1 MMQDIPEEIVTEIL
15 QLGGSKD
22 FREYR
27 FVCCQWNRIVTP
39 LLFRQMKVYEDKLV
53 RPEEILVCRDLS
65 AFIRELSIRQE
76 VSGNME
82 NLVRLIAS
90 HPVLQGLAALPK
102 VGNICQDRKGQFAC
116 TLTSLDY
123 GSAQPFLPALQE
135 IQLFTTEEPFQ
146 LIGSFN
152 NLEKLNVDLEAV
164 RLPGSHIWSSLKNL
178 YLRGMI
184 DIDRLGVVL
193 DEHRAITRCHL
204 DILSFLRPIESSPSQ
219 ICVLLRERWR
229 DDILN
234 TRVAESIFEYGEAHA
249 EGHERSLLR
258 HLYRPTDLA
267 NWELNR
273 LLQMY
278 IEDMGNTR
286 VQLND
291 PSQFEATYCIR
302 YFCEDE
308 RIIKDEADF
317 AESREGQGT

>member
-1 MMQDIPEEIVTEIL
+1 
-15 QLGGSKD
+15 
-22 FREYR
+22 
-27 FVCCQWNRIVTP
+27 
-39 LLFRQMKVYEDKLV
+39 
-53 RPEEILVCRDLS
+53 
-65 AFIRELSIRQE
+65 
-76 VSGNME
+76 ME

-90 HPVLQGLAALPK
+90 HPVLRGLAALPK

-184 DIDRLGVVL
+184 DIDRLGVFL

-204 DILSFLRPIESSPSQ
+204 DILSFLRPIESLPSQ

-234 TRVAESIFEYGEAHA
+234 TRVAESIFEYAEAHA

-258 HLYRPTDLA
+258 HLYRRLSELETEQIVANVRQFIISAFEALLEHELA
-267 NWELNR
+267 R
-273 LLQMY
+273 Y